1 MSSFTRKEEP
11 KGPLL
16 TGPTGQR
23 ISAKG
28 SESRN
33 EESDIQDD
41 HDPGAITD
49 KLNDLGLYLIV
60 FVTYPFA
67 GWLNDR
73 TSRVLPPAP
82 TASSGN
88 RYTESQYSS
97 VSPLAGPHSQ
107 CSAHSNW
114 PIPVLVCLPSL
125 VPDNLWPWWDAILA
139 FPGPGILV
147 AVRGFRWILCV
158 SAFLVVAYFI
168 PVHCIDEVA
177 FFRNGVGSMLL
188 DFLVLCLQFPMAWR
202 VNTTRQKCILTGI
215 FLLGTSVCIV
225 SILRSN
231 QSSRSIRISHVDGE
245 SSITGFVPSSSRQ
258 PYKRRSSKKPLRV
271 LAQ

>member
-33 EESDIQDD
+33 EESDM
-41 HDPGAITD
+41 
-49 KLNDLGLYLIV
+49 
-60 FVTYPFA
+60 
-67 GWLNDR
+67 

-225 SILRSN
+225 SILRSVGFESAVLN
-231 QSSRSIRISHVDGE
+231 DPTYTSIGPVTWSSVD
-245 SSITGFVPSSSRQ
+245 
-258 PYKRRSSKKPLRV
+258 
-271 LAQ
+271 